1 MFKVNIIN
9 DNIVRTIH
17 DYYISDKKVS
27 SGQIVEGINSIDSF
41 SFSLYPDNPG
51 FNSITEYSTKVQV
64 FDMKKNILVFDGRI
78 LLQSS
83 SMSDSGL
90 ICKEIT
96 CESVAGYFCDSVQPY
111 VDPKNW
117 TTVELLTFLIENHNS
132 QTEEYKHFSIGNIS
146 YLPEE
151 NIYIGIQRGNTWD
164 NIKTKVLDKIGGELK
179 IYRQNG
185 HLFIDLVEEIGY
197 HSVTSIEI
205 GKNMKAITK
214 ESDPSSFITRLI
226 PLGAKKKIKEE
237 DDNGNLVDVETEDRI
252 GIESVNNDIPY
263 IEDSLAVQKFGIITN
278 YQTWDNVNDPSILL
292 TKARKF
298 LSDSNKVIQKYSI
311 TALDLNLIGLELDN
325 FQKGNYYQVKNNLLN
340 INEELRIIKKT
351 TDIINYSSSSLE
363 FGSSSKTL
371 SEIQNNKEK
380 DLIDRIE
387 TIEANYIPNE
397 GITQIVN
404 EQIKNNSTINQM
416 PDKILSEVSETYE
429 ARLVKINEQ
438 VEDVTEN
445 LNSNYPTKS
454 DIDSSFK
461 ETEDSIKIIKEEIV
475 KVQQTASDLNIS
487 ITNINQ
493 YGVNRVVTTTGYRF
507 DENGLDISKT
517 GTEMHNLITN
527 LGMFVKRDTE
537 EVLGADNTGV
547 RAENITVRNYLNIG
561 KNSRIED
568 YLNDQTAIFFVGGA

>member
-237 DDNGNLVDVETEDRI
+237 DENGKLVDVETEERI

-387 TIEANYIPNE
+387 TIEANYVPNE
-397 GITQIVN
+397 GITQIVD

-568 YLNDQTAIFFVGGA
+568 YLDDQTAIFFVGGA